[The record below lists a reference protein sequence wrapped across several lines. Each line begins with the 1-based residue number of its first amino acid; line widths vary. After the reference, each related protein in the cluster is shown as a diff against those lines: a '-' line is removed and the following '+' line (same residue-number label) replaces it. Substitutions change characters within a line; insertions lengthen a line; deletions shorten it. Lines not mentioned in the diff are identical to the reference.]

1 MEINPNLEEL
11 NSIQFTIN
19 SILLDY
25 FKESIK
31 DINSYD
37 ELPNWGKRI
46 ISEETFK
53 YLTKQL

>member
-1 MEINPNLEEL
+1 MEINPNAKEL

-31 DINSYD
+31 DIRSY
-37 ELPNWGKRI
+37 LIRVNVLYQKKLLNI
-46 ISEETFK
+46 
-53 YLTKQL
+53 

>member
-1 MEINPNLEEL
+1 MEINPNAKKL

-31 DINSYD
+31 DISSY
-37 ELPNWGKRI
+37 LIGVNVLYQKKLLNI
-46 ISEETFK
+46 
-53 YLTKQL
+53 

>member
-1 MEINPNLEEL
+1 MEINPNAKKL

-31 DINSYD
+31 DINSYK
-37 ELPNWGKRI
+37 ELPDWGKRV
-46 ISEETFK
+46 ISEETFE
-53 YLTKQL
+53 YLTKQP